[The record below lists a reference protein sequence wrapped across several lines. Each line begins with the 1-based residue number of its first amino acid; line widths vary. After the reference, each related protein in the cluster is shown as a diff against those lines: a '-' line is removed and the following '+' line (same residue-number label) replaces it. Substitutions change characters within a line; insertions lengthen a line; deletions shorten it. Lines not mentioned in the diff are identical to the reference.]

1 MKIINEKCKTND
13 KIYNQ
18 LLKGYILHYTFL
30 IFECSGGSLILEQK
44 NNRQWK
50 EEYNMCGIVGFV
62 GRQEASPIL
71 VEGLSKLEY
80 RGYDSAG
87 VAVLE
92 DGEIKVRKYKGRLK
106 NLEDNLMQSPLNG
119 IIGIGHTR
127 WATHGEPSDINSHP
141 HTNGNAT
148 ISVVH
153 NGIIENYI
161 KLKEWLKTKGYEFYS
176 ETDTEVIPNLVD
188 YYYKGDLFEAV
199 TKATG
204 KMEGSYAI
212 GVICKDEPD
221 KIVAVRKDSPLIV
234 GVGEGEYFIASDI
247 PAVINHTREVYLLED
262 KEFVILTK
270 DGVEIKTE
278 DGEKVD
284 KEIYHVT
291 WDIDAA
297 EKGGYE
303 DFMLKEVHEQPKAIR
318 DTLTSR
324 VLKNAPVQLDDIN
337 LTKEEL
343 ESFDRVF
350 IVACG
355 TAYHAGLVGKTIIE
369 KLAKIPVEVDIAS
382 EFRYR
387 DPLITD
393 KSLVIVVSQSGET
406 ADTLAV
412 LRDAKKVGA
421 RVLAIT
427 NVVGSS
433 VSREADHVIYTWAG
447 PEIAVASTKAYETM
461 LIAFYILG
469 IYFGELKG
477 TIDNNLAEALKE
489 ELLVLPEKVKAILD
503 KKDELQKYA
512 SKHYM
517 TKDLFFLGRGLD
529 YAVAL
534 EGSLKLK
541 EISYIHSDAYAGGEL
556 KHGTIALV
564 EEGTPI
570 IALLTDDKLKD
581 KMVSNIREVI
591 TRGAKVLAIAIEG
604 DNEANEV
611 CHEVIYIPRTHEL
624 LTPILSVVPLQL
636 IAYYVAKQ
644 KGCDV
649 DKPRNLAKSVTVE

>member
-1 MKIINEKCKTND
+1 
-13 KIYNQ
+13 
-18 LLKGYILHYTFL
+18 
-30 IFECSGGSLILEQK
+30 
-44 NNRQWK
+44 
-50 EEYNMCGIVGFV
+50 MCGIVGFV
-62 GRQEASPIL
+62 GMKEASPIL

-87 VAVLE
+87 VAILE
-92 DGEIKVRKYKGRLK
+92 NGEINVRKYKGRLK
-106 NLEDNLMQSPLNG
+106 NLEDNLYQNPLG
-119 IIGIGHTR
+119 GSIGIGHTR
-127 WATHGEPSDINSHP
+127 WATHGEPSDVNSHP
-141 HTNGNAT
+141 HTNENAT

-161 KLKEWLKTKGYEFYS
+161 KLKEWLGKKGYDFYS
-176 ETDTEVIPNLVD
+176 ETDTEVIPNLID

-199 TKATG
+199 VKATS

-212 GVICKDEPD
+212 GVICKNEPD

-234 GVGEGEYFIASDI
+234 GIGEGEYFIASDI

-262 KEFVILTK
+262 KEFVILTR
-270 DGVEIKTE
+270 DGIEIKTE
-278 DGEKVD
+278 DGEEVSKD
-284 KEIYHVT
+284 IFHVT

-303 DFMLKEVHEQPKAIR
+303 DFMLKEIHEQPKAIK

-324 VLKNAPVQLDDIN
+324 VLKNNPIQLDDIDF
-337 LTKEEL
+337 TKEEL

-355 TAYHAGLVGKTIIE
+355 TAYNAGLVGKTIIE

-393 KSLVIVVSQSGET
+393 KSLLIVVSQSGET

-421 RVLAIT
+421 KVLAIT

-433 VSREADHVIYTWAG
+433 VSRESDYVIYTWAG

-477 TIDNNLAEALKE
+477 IIDSNLAEELKE
-489 ELLVLPEKVKAILD
+489 ELLVLPEKVKKILEQ
-503 KKDELQKYA
+503 KDELQKYA
-512 SKHYM
+512 SKNYSV
-517 TKDLFFLGRGLD
+517 KDLFFLGRGLD

-541 EISYIHSDAYAGGEL
+541 EISYIHSEAYAGGEL
-556 KHGTIALV
+556 KHGTIALI

-581 KMVSNIREVI
+581 KMVSNVREVV
-591 TRGAKVLAIAIEG
+591 TRGANVLGVANEG
-604 DNEANEV
+604 DDEVKGV